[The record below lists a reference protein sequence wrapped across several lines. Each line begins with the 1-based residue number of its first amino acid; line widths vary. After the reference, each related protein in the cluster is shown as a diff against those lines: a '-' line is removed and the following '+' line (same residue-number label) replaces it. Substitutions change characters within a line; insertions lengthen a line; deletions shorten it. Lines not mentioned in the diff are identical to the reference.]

1 MSDTKFTS
9 EQLAKLKEAKASGA
23 LRVKYG
29 NKEVEYRSMAEIDS
43 AIQDI
48 ERELNKDAYRRRRT
62 IKFSKGV

>member
-1 MSDTKFTS
+1 MSEVKYTV

-29 NKEVEYRSMAEIDS
+29 NKEVEYRTMAEIDS

-48 ERELNKDAYRRRRT
+48 ERELNKEAYKRRRT
-62 IKFSKGV
+62 IKFSKGL

>member
-1 MSDTKFTS
+1 MSNFTQ

-29 NKEVEYRSMAEIDS
+29 NKEVEYRSMSEIDS

-48 ERELNKDAYRRRRT
+48 ERELNSKAYKRKRVAV
-62 IKFSKGV
+62 FNKGVY